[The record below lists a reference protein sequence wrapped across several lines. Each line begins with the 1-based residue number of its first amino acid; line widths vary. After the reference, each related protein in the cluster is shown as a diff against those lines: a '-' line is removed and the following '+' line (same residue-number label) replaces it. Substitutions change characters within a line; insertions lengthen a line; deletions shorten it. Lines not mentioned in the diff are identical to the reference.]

1 MIKIL
6 TIIPYAFYPP
16 QNGGALRCFYLLREM
31 ANHHDVTLITVQPE
45 TDFYINHELKFPNNV
60 KVISI
65 ASANKYRSIFNLL
78 PERIADAINYKFLT
92 RSLTSTNSY
101 FLEVFLPILN
111 ALEEIKPEIVYF
123 ENLEAATFFGGWVR
137 RKTPST
143 LRVYDAHNVDS
154 ELWQKLAI
162 ANQNNS
168 LLKYARNALKKEK
181 HLSDLTNFVFA
192 CSRVDLEKLN
202 KLNDGKLVGAV
213 IPNGVDVEKRNFDSR
228 KDKRLLKEIIF
239 CGDLSTHANKEG
251 ILWFYNEVFPL
262 VKNVKPDFKITI
274 IGNNADL
281 ADYKTLINDDS
292 INFEGYVESVVPF
305 YLKASVAIVPL
316 LSGSGTRLK
325 ILEAMS
331 MGTPVVSTNIGA
343 EGIECSNGINILIND
358 AAQGFADAILY
369 LLDSE
374 TKFEEIRAN
383 AVNLVNEKYDWKL
396 IGNEINRMVAQLID
410 DK

>member
-16 QNGGALRCFYLLREM
+16 QNGGALRCFYLLRQM

-45 TDFYINHELKFPNNV
+45 TDFHINHELKFPDNV
-60 KVISI
+60 KVISL
-65 ASANKYRSIFNLL
+65 AAVNKYQSFFNLL
-78 PERIADAINYKFLT
+78 PERIADAINYKLLS

-101 FLEVFLPILN
+101 FLTALSPILN

-123 ENLEAATFFGGWVR
+123 ENLESLKYFGSWVR
-137 RKTPST
+137 RKIPST

-162 ANQNNS
+162 ADQNHS
-168 LLKYARNALKKEK
+168 LVKYAWKALKIEK
-181 HLSDLTNFVFA
+181 NLSDLTNFVFA

-202 KLNDGKLVGAV
+202 KLNQGKLAGAV
-213 IPNGVDVEKRNFDSR
+213 IPNGVDIAKRNFDSQ
-228 KDKRLLKEIIF
+228 KNKRLLKEIVF

-251 ILWFYNEVFPL
+251 ISWFYNEVFPL
-262 VKNVKPDFKITI
+262 VKNIKPDLKITI
-274 IGNNADL
+274 IGNNANL

-292 INFEGYVESVVPF
+292 INFEGYVVSVVPF
-305 YLKASVAIVPL
+305 YLKASVAIAPI

-343 EGIECSNGINILIND
+343 EGIECSNGINILISD

-396 IGNEINRMVAQLID
+396 IGKEVNRKLVQLIE

>member
-45 TDFYINHELKFPNNV
+45 TDFHINHELKFPNNV
-60 KVISI
+60 KVISLG
-65 ASANKYRSIFNLL
+65 ATNKYRSIFNLL
-78 PERIADAINYKFLT
+78 PERIADAINYKLLS

-101 FLEVFLPILN
+101 FLAALSPILK

-123 ENLEAATFFGGWVR
+123 ENLESLKFFGGWVR
-137 RKTPST
+137 RKIPST
-143 LRVYDAHNVDS
+143 LTVYDAHNVDS

-162 ANQNNS
+162 ADKNHS
-168 LLKYARNALKKEK
+168 LVKYARNALKMEK

-192 CSRVDLEKLN
+192 CSQVDLEKLN
-202 KLNDGKLVGAV
+202 KLNDGKLAGAV
-213 IPNGVDVEKRNFDSR
+213 IPNGVDVAKRNFDSR
-228 KDKRLLKEIIF
+228 KDKRLLKEIVF

-251 ILWFYNEVFPL
+251 ISWFYNEVFPL
-262 VKNVKPDFKITI
+262 LKNVKPDLKITI

-281 ADYKTLINDDS
+281 ADYKTLINDNS

-316 LSGSGTRLK
+316 LTGSGTRLK

-343 EGIECSNGINILIND
+343 EGIGCSNDINILISD
-358 AAQGFADAILY
+358 AAKGFADAIHY
-369 LLDSE
+369 LLDNE
-374 TKFEEIRAN
+374 IKFEEIRAN
-383 AVNLVNEKYDWKL
+383 AVNFVNEKYDWKL
-396 IGNEINRMVAQLID
+396 IGKEVNRMLVQLIE